1 MPSPRVLRL
10 LLAACVSCRLVCLA
24 AGLCGAETRA
34 EGVFMGRFAFGGA
47 QGAPRNASACCSRL
61 VVNPDPGRHVLLL
74 RFTKGNGSCAE
85 YKLGA
90 HAYDTRGTPVV
101 EEEEVEETE
110 DAFLDVCDSSSRVT
124 FMQSDRKYVKL
135 QCTREEARGN
145 RPSLSGALS
154 TSPSSPSSP
163 SNNWISV
170 DYIVMDKSGANADAC
185 RLFCDWLESCW
196 CTENPRGHCTLA
208 KSPCSCLAP
217 RSDEEDIGLDSGPCN
232 GRREGVGSRHLLFVA
247 HDCDKAS
254 SSLSVPW
261 SSWGICSEPCGGGL
275 QMRSRAC
282 SGPCQW
288 ENVWERGRTCSGLS
302 EEWRE
307 CNRHSCDSRWESGYT
322 AHHTHSLRSG
332 IKDTDGSWDQIPAM
346 GSRSEAHEVCE
357 EDHFWVTWRRTA
369 AGEST
374 GTLCPPNAT
383 GVLVRRCALTENG
396 VAFWESPSFARCVS
410 YEYRNLQQ
418 DIMEHLSKGHRIL
431 AGEGMSQV
439 TKDLLDLSQQKRGY
453 SGDLLASVEILAN
466 VTQTLKRAN
475 YNPSS
480 EDVQNFVQVVSN
492 LLSEENKEKWDDAQL
507 IYPASIALM
516 KIVEDFIHVMGNG
529 IKNAQTFYLVTENLV
544 INIYKFLITE
554 DNTDIIFPMKGR
566 NGMVEWARNLE
577 DKMVVP
583 KYVISSLPSEKGE
596 FAVVGN
602 ILYKNIGLLLPIT
615 RNSTIVNSKVF
626 ALTMRPMPS
635 AIDVPIEITL
645 SHLNNST
652 TESFCVFW
660 NYTQMHGRAE
670 GWLGQPCATVLGDSW
685 QTRCLCNGF
694 SAFAILSPYPL
705 PQEPKMD
712 IAEASSFPL
721 VIGCGVSSLAL
732 VCLMIMYCIFWRS
745 IKSERSVILINFCVS
760 IILSNSLIVAGQA
773 QLNNKAFCTAIAAFL
788 HFFFLAS
795 FCWVLTE
802 AWQSYLAVTGQQRS
816 KIVRKR
822 FLCLGW
828 GLPALI
834 VAISVGFTKTKGY
847 GTIQYCWLSL
857 DGGLLYAFVGPA
869 AGVVLVNMAIC
880 ILVFNKLVSKEGI
893 PDKKL
898 KHTASQMA
906 LPHNGMKVKCSKCGV
921 VSGSSLSASTA
932 SNAMASLWSSCVV
945 LPLLALT
952 WMSAVLA
959 ITDRRSAL
967 FQILFA
973 VFDSLQG
980 IVIMVVHSF
989 LRKEVQDA
997 LKCRIR
1003 NTADQSNGESSGTFP
1018 NGHAEILSDFEKDV
1032 EMVCRSVLSKDSS
1045 ISRTATMTT
1054 SMATD
1059 ILPEQTSLE
1068 KPDYN
1073 PEVVSQPGYLV
1084 SNLPDIQLQQL
1095 STSVLPMGMNDL
1107 GNYHLS
1113 MEIASGG
1120 QGPVYLCKGENM
1132 QDVELLRAQE
1142 RALASDYVV
1151 LPRSAPSSQGGGG
1164 GAGGDGLEG
1173 NVDEVTLRRVARF
1186 NEDGTERQPM
1196 GDCGMDLTSS
1206 LLEAASMRHQGA
1218 PLEAAAHSSLRFGYG
1233 TLNREMLGQVLRS
1246 ETSSTVSLNSL
1257 ERRKCKYSELD
1268 VEKIMR
1274 TRKRH
1279 LDMFQDLNQKFQH
1292 VNKDRDISTVDLMK
1306 SSQRWS
1312 VSSAGSE
1319 KEKLTP
1325 SRSAWDGQRSTSNH
1339 MSPAWSGL
1347 ACQSQPGAAEWEK
1360 AVGPLPL
1367 VAHEGDIQTEV

>member
-1 MPSPRVLRL
+1 FP
-10 LLAACVSCRLVCLA
+10 
-24 AGLCGAETRA
+24 
-34 EGVFMGRFAFGGA
+34 
-47 QGAPRNASACCSRL
+47 
-61 VVNPDPGRHVLLL
+61 
-74 RFTKGNGSCAE
+74 
-85 YKLGA
+85 
-90 HAYDTRGTPVV
+90 
-101 EEEEVEETE
+101 
-110 DAFLDVCDSSSRVT
+110 CD
-124 FMQSDRKYVKL
+124 
-135 QCTREEARGN
+135 
-145 RPSLSGALS
+145 
-154 TSPSSPSSP
+154 
-163 SNNWISV
+163 
-170 DYIVMDKSGANADAC
+170 
-185 RLFCDWLESCW
+185 
-196 CTENPRGHCTLA
+196 
-208 KSPCSCLAP
+208 
-217 RSDEEDIGLDSGPCN
+217 
-232 GRREGVGSRHLLFVA
+232 
-247 HDCDKAS
+247 
-254 SSLSVPW
+254 
-261 SSWGICSEPCGGGL
+261 
-275 QMRSRAC
+275 
-282 SGPCQW
+282 
-288 ENVWERGRTCSGLS
+288 
-302 EEWRE
+302 
-307 CNRHSCDSRWESGYT
+307 
-322 AHHTHSLRSG
+322 
-332 IKDTDGSWDQIPAM
+332 
-346 GSRSEAHEVCE
+346 
-357 EDHFWVTWRRTA
+357 
-369 AGEST
+369 
-374 GTLCPPNAT
+374 
-383 GVLVRRCALTENG
+383 
-396 VAFWESPSFARCVS
+396 
-410 YEYRNLQQ
+410 
-418 DIMEHLSKGHRIL
+418 
-431 AGEGMSQV
+431 
-439 TKDLLDLSQQKRGY
+439 
-453 SGDLLASVEILAN
+453 
-466 VTQTLKRAN
+466 N
-475 YNPSS
+475 YF
-480 EDVQNFVQVVSN
+480 QNFVQVVSN

-583 KYVISSLPSEKGE
+583 KYVISSLPSVYLEKGE

-602 ILYKNIGLLLPIT
+602 ILYKNIGLLLPIS

-685 QTRCLCNGF
+685 QTRCLCKGF
-694 SAFAILSPYPL
+694 SAFAILSPYPT

-828 GLPALI
+828 DAGLPALI

-898 KHTASQMA
+898 KHTAR
-906 LPHNGMKVKCSKCGV
+906 
-921 VSGSSLSASTA
+921 
-932 SNAMASLWSSCVV
+932 ASLWSSCVV

-1068 KPDYN
+1068 KPEYN

-1095 STSVLPMGMNDL
+1095 STSVLPVGMNDL
-1107 GNYHLS
+1107 GNYHHLS
-1113 MEIASGG
+1113 MEMASGEH
-1120 QGPVYLCKGENM
+1120 GPVYLCKGENT

-1151 LPRSAPSSQGGGG
+1151 LPRSAPSSQGGGR
-1164 GAGGDGLEG
+1164 DGLEG
-1173 NVDEVTLRRVARF
+1173 NVDGAALRRVARF
-1186 NEDGTERQPM
+1186 DEGGAERQPT

-1206 LLEAASMRHQGA
+1206 LMEAASMRHQGA
-1218 PLEAAAHSSLRFGYG
+1218 PALEAAAHSSLRFGYG

-1292 VNKDRDISTVDLMK
+1292 VNKDRDISTVDLM
-1306 SSQRWS
+1306 
-1312 VSSAGSE
+1312 
-1319 KEKLTP
+1319 EKLTP
-1325 SRSAWDGQRSTSNH
+1325 SRSAWDGQRSMSNH